1 MDRATHP
8 LARLGL
14 PALAAGLA
22 CLLAVPSAAPLR
34 AQAERAEDIVFPEI
48 EDFAIPQPRRVEL
61 DNGMVVMLIED
72 RELPLVE
79 AIALVRTGERLEPA
93 DHAGLAAA
101 AATVMRTGGTEAMD
115 ATALDDYLE
124 GKAARIESFAGDD
137 RATVTMSSLAEDF
150 PEVLEVFADVVRRPA
165 FAEDRLAVAL
175 NQARAV
181 VARQNDQPQGILFR
195 ELEELIFGAD
205 SPYTFEPTYAS
216 LAAIDRSDLVDWH
229 RRYYRP
235 ERTILG
241 LVGDFDADR
250 ALERVREAFGDW
262 NPEGPAEDGAPG
274 DAPIGEKVPFREEPT
289 PGVFV
294 VEKSDIDQSNI
305 AMGHLGVLR
314 SDPDYHALEVM
325 NEVLGGGMSSR
336 LATEVRTRRG
346 LAYAVAG
353 RVGSGWDRPGTV
365 FLFTTTKVETTGEA
379 IGALLDEMK
388 AIRTERQPTDE
399 EVARAKRSIL
409 SSFVF
414 RVDTPEDVLDQQLVL
429 EYFGYPL
436 DWLSRYQDRIEAVTT
451 EEVRAAA
458 RQHLRPEELT
468 ILVVGPTEGR
478 DTDLTG
484 FGEVT
489 PVDVTIAPPPSEPAP
504 PPEG

>member
-1 MDRATHP
+1 MNRATNP
-8 LARLGL
+8 LARLGP
-14 PALAAGLA
+14 PALAACLA
-22 CLLAVPSAAPLR
+22 CLLALPFSAPLR

-48 EDFAIPQPRRVEL
+48 EDFEIPQPRRVEL

-101 AATVMRTGGTEAMD
+101 AATVMRTGGTEEMD

-150 PEVLEVFADVVRRPA
+150 PEVLEVFADVLRRPA

-250 ALERVREAFGDW
+250 ALGLVREAFGDW
-262 NPEGPAEDGAPG
+262 NPEGEVPG
-274 DAPIGEKVPFREEPT
+274 DAEVPFREEPT

-314 SDPDYHALEVM
+314 SDPDYYALEVM

-365 FLFTTTKVETTGEA
+365 LLFTTTKVETTGEA

-458 RQHLRPEELT
+458 REHLRPEELT

-489 PVDVTIAPPPSEPAP
+489 PVDVTIAPPPAPPAP
-504 PPEG
+504 PSPEG